1 VYVRKA
7 AGGNFPSCAACFGT
21 RGSKPDW
28 VICGHLNLLR
38 AAWLLARLPGAR
50 LALIIHGN
58 EAWKRRSCL
67 YGLMLKSVDSF
78 IAMSPT

>member
-1 VYVRKA
+1 MIVKQPEVTFPLAPRALVRLA
-7 AGGNFPSCAACFGT
+7 
-21 RGSKPDW
+21 RSKPDW

-38 AAWLLARLPGAR
+38 AAWLLARLRGAR
-50 LALIIHGN
+50 LALIIHGI
-58 EAWKRRSCL
+58 EAWERRSWL